1 MSDLSHHC
9 LEMSQ
14 QIISSVGI
22 VFDAKRNFEGDFEI
36 PKCTVFGIS
45 AEEYEVFAEQHG
57 IEVLPKQFSPDAHRY
72 LMMVSPFRVMRV
84 LGSMGYRIPVTPAGG
99 RGPTATGERRMGVYT
114 LVKEYLGDRNV
125 ELSI

>member
-1 MSDLSHHC
+1 MYKNKRFLILLGTVVFC
-9 LEMSQ
+9 AA
-14 QIISSVGI
+14 IGGISI
-22 VFDAKRNFEGDFEI
+22 QL
-36 PKCTVFGIS
+36 GIS

-72 LMMVSPFRVMRV
+72 LMMASPFRVMRV

-99 RGPTATGERRMGVYT
+99 RVPTATGERRMGVYT